1 MEGFKSQN
9 KVACFKEGGQ
19 VGYKSRKNH
28 SEEKEMASDVKQDKA
43 IVKKAVS
50 QHEAA
55 KHKGEGKTELKL
67 KSGGR
72 AKKENG
78 TVKKYSAGK
87 GVTPE
92 QSAAYKTRVA
102 SDMDTAKKIVAG
114 ELPAQ
119 ATPGKMTSAERRASI
134 AKAFGPKLKTGG
146 KVKEYCYGG
155 MAKKAEGGSIAE
167 QGSTSDKERNVFQ
180 KLKDNVMGT
189 PEQNAAAKKSL
200 DKVAEQPGALGAVE
214 RAIRKGTNTPV
225 TKKRGGKC

>member
-87 GVTPE
+87 GVTSE
-92 QSAAYKTRVA
+92 QSAAYKTRLQA
-102 SDMDTAKKIVAG
+102 DTDTAKKIVAG
-114 ELPAQ
+114 QLPAQ
-119 ATPGKMTSAERRASI
+119 ATPGTMTSAERRASV
-134 AKAFGPKLKTGG
+134 AKAFGPKLKCGG
-146 KVKEYCYGG
+146 EV
-155 MAKKAEGGSIAE
+155 KKAEGGIIKTIKDI
-167 QGSTSDKERNVFQ
+167 GTRLKE
-180 KLKDNVMGT
+180 NVMGT
-189 PEQNAAAKKSL
+189 DKQNEEAKASLDRYEASKKAAAPS
-200 DKVAEQPGALGAVE
+200 A
-214 RAIRKGTNTPV
+214 PV